1 MDRGARVFW
10 ASLVVVVGIMIASVF
25 RHSTGSVPTWSTP
38 SEAGRS
44 GTPTYKVRRLPPV
57 DRVSS
62 APTGQGESPSRP
74 TPGFSP
80 PVGLALSSPGVPPA
94 RVSPWNTAPPPQL
107 ADRYP
112 APPSPS
118 SGWVPALGAR
128 RPGSANSAAV
138 VHRVKD
144 GDTLPQLAARY
155 LGDPHR
161 FMEIFEANRHVLAS
175 PDLLPIGVELIIPRR
190 VSAEPG
196 TPQSP
201 GTPLGASSGSEVG
214 TPAPPRPADQA
225 AAQARIA
232 SARASI

>member
-25 RHSTGSVPTWSTP
+25 RHSTGSAPTWSTP
-38 SEAGRS
+38 SEADRS
-44 GTPTYKVRRLPPV
+44 GAPTYQVRRLPPV

-62 APTGQGESPSRP
+62 AATGQATPPSGSG
-74 TPGFSP
+74 PGFAP

-94 RVSPWNTAPPPQL
+94 GLSPRNTAPPPQL

-112 APPSPS
+112 APPLPS
-118 SGWVPALGAR
+118 YGWVPALGPR
-128 RPGSANSAAV
+128 RLGSANSAEV

-196 TPQSP
+196 SPQSL
-201 GTPLGASSGSEVG
+201 GAPLGASSGSEVG
-214 TPAPPRPADQA
+214 TPVPPRPTDQA
-225 AAQARIA
+225 AARARTA
-232 SARASI
+232 LARASI